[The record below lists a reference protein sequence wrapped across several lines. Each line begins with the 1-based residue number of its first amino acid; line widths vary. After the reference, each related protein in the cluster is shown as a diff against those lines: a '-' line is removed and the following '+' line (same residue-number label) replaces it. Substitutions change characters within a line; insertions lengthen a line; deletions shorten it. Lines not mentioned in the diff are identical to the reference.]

1 MLSALSQ
8 KTLGDVSESGDED
21 DEGHDDVTV
30 THTDTDADT
39 DDGALTPSPP
49 PHTAL
54 YTVVCCRRS
63 LHGKRLK
70 TIGCAVWPP
79 SQSV

>member
-1 MLSALSQ
+1 MILAVRPEPED
-8 KTLGDVSESGDED
+8 LGDVSESGDED

-49 PHTAL
+49 SHSTMH
-54 YTVVCCRRS
+54 CRV
-63 LHGKRLK
+63 L
-70 TIGCAVWPP
+70 
-79 SQSV
+79 